1 MFVVW
6 LRQVAV
12 RLCSCFVLEQNDLV
26 MLELQLLPVYCSK
39 GDITDVFSDETVCVE
54 YGLWFFR
61 INMAC
66 DCSQA
71 LNEVVVDRGDASYLC
86 QLDLYIE
93 DKQVTVVQGDG
104 WYF

>member
-1 MFVVW
+1 MQ
-6 LRQVAV
+6 L
-12 RLCSCFVLEQNDLV
+12 FVLNLV
-26 MLELQLLPVYCSK
+26 C
-39 GDITDVFSDETVCVE
+39 D
-54 YGLWFFR
+54 FFVL
-61 INMAC
+61 NMAC

-104 WYF
+104 WYFWFFKYDSVIFLIML